1 MTTATPYDRSF
12 YERQRDGS
20 AASAQVVVPLVV
32 DLIGVPGSVVDV
44 GCGAGGWLAAFAAAG
59 AADIAGFDGG
69 AVPPDMLLIPADH
82 FAKADLAA
90 PLRLDRRFDLA
101 CSLEV
106 AEHLPAER
114 AAGFVADLTAAAP
127 VVLFSAAIPGQG
139 GVGHVNEQWPEYWAN
154 LFADRGYRPVDALR
168 PQIWRHPRMQ
178 WWYAQNLLLFAND
191 QALAA
196 HPRLAEAARATRSQQ
211 LSLVHPAR
219 FELARRQVGML
230 MRELRQARGAP
241 GGQGE

>member
-59 AADIAGFDGG
+59 VADIAGFDGG
-69 AVPPDMLLIPADH
+69 AVPPDMLLIPAER
-82 FAKADLAA
+82 FAKADLAV

-139 GVGHVNEQWPEYWAN
+139 GTGHVNERWPDYWAE
-154 LFADRGYRPVDALR
+154 LFAAHGYRPVDALR
-168 PQIWRHPRMQ
+168 PQVWQNPRVQ
-178 WWYAQNLLLFAND
+178 WWYTQNLLLFADD

-196 HPRLAEAARATRSQQ
+196 HPRLAEAARATRPQQ

-219 FELARRQVGML
+219 FDLARRQVGML
-230 MRELRQARGAP
+230 MRELRAGRRTSDAQ
-241 GGQGE
+241 GG